1 MTTSINTDLFNR
13 FLKDFWPQH
22 RSQLYS
28 DLYNT
33 YHPSSYIESFE
44 RPSMNFEYALET
56 VEDAVH
62 EGKKLGLID
71 SSVDWSDI
79 YHYDEHPPGHEYD
92 DRVKEVKRLIDDDG
106 IPTLNDQLEIMD
118 NTNLDWVHAILLFD
132 VLEEIVDEFKHYCG
146 ENGIDESGMGKCM
159 DEFPPPPN
167 QGNQPTPYDGGT
179 LKQDYYTLYNF
190 MRELERAG
198 VPVTDYMKDP
208 TYPNLIKLVDTG
220 STDYDEEGKQ
230 RKIYGKIDKII
241 DDMTDAE
248 EIAMDAPE
256 RIDEHEEYPE
266 PEEET
271 QSVFQKTL
279 KDMGV
284 QFQFVGTFGFGISG
298 MFGMVKD
305 LLEGRYPSLSE
316 GEIILIFLAGLSY
329 LSINLVK
336 DYQEVRQEVE
346 KRGLKDYVNKT
357 VELLKDFE
365 NISLKVAEKAGF
377 TVSSLAELLGY
388 TFLLVPIL
396 DVTKR
401 LIEESGFDIITLS
414 SYLKGA
420 VISVG
425 IFYIKNLFNSL
436 VLRLRKIRERRAG
449 ENIEDEID
457 DEMIEE
463 GIISGKLLVDKFK
476 KSTVMTESKISE
488 LSLLD
493 ETLDKKSL
501 RWIVTEEN
509 KINWLNLSMSKSI
522 KKLNENKKLFTNT
535 NIKELTDKFK
545 NKNPQDLNNYKS
557 LLELNNLTNK
567 VINNSQLHEEVYM
580 SKIAEKATR
589 DVVRDIFE
597 VVTVFEGG
605 EDYFILPDYYT
616 DKDGDEYKYGEL
628 EFNVEVNIIE
638 IEPRVVKEPQKFTLD
653 SAMGGEYDNTIYVD
667 IILSPNFNEEDYE
680 SLQIV
685 LSEYIRHEIE
695 HILQTIDPNRPD
707 IIDKDDTMSPFDYYT
722 QHHELDA
729 QKVGFERRAKM
740 EDKSVE
746 EVIKDYLEYRQSI
759 DNLSDIERQELI
771 GKLTN

>member
-1 MTTSINTDLFNR
+1 MTNSINIDLFKR
-13 FLKDFWPQH
+13 FLKDFWPTH

-28 DLYNT
+28 QLYNT
-33 YHPSSYIESFE
+33 YHPSNYVESFN
-44 RPSMNFEYALET
+44 RPSSNFENALEI
-56 VEDAVH
+56 VADAVH

-79 YHYDEHPPGHEYD
+79 IHYDENED
-92 DRVKEVKRLIDDDG
+92 SLTAKRLIDDDG

-118 NTNLDWVHAILLFD
+118 NTNLDWVHGILLFD

-159 DEFPPPPN
+159 DEFPPGTDEY
-167 QGNQPTPYDGGT
+167 QDAGT

-198 VPVTDYMKDP
+198 IPVTDYLKDP
-208 TYPNLIKLVDTG
+208 AYPNIIKLVDDGT
-220 STDYDEEGKQ
+220 TDYNVEGGERTSEDWDNTRTQ
-230 RKIYGKIDKII
+230 I
-241 DDMTDAE
+241 E
-248 EIAMDAPE
+248 FEMDAPD
-256 RIDEHEEYPE
+256 RIYEQEGLPE

-336 DYQEVRQEVE
+336 DYQKIKQEVE
-346 KRGLKDYVNKT
+346 KRGLKEYVSRT

-425 IFYIKNLFNSL
+425 IFYVKNLFNSL
-436 VLRLRKIRERRAG
+436 VLRLRKIRERRAI
-449 ENIEDEID
+449 ENID

-463 GIISGKLLVDKFK
+463 GIITGKLLTQRFVD
-476 KSTVMTESKISE
+476 SSILNENRIGE

-493 ETLDKKSL
+493 NSNNNKSL
-501 RWIVTEEN
+501 KWIVTEEN
-509 KINWLNLSMSKSI
+509 KINWLNLSISKSI
-522 KKLNENKKLFTNT
+522 KKLNENKKLFTDT
-535 NIKELTDKFK
+535 NIKELTHKFK
-545 NKNPQDLNNYKS
+545 NKDPKDLNNYES
-557 LLELNNLTNK
+557 LIELNNITNK
-567 VINNSQLHEEVYM
+567 LFKNSQLHEEVYM

-638 IEPRVVKEPQKFTLD
+638 IEPRVVKEPQKFILD

-667 IILSPNFNEEDYE
+667 IILSSNFNEEDYE

-695 HILQTIDPNRPD
+695 HLLQIIDPKRPD
-707 IIDKDDTMSPFDYYT
+707 IIDKEDTMSPFDYYSQ
-722 QHHELDA
+722 QHEVDA

-746 EVIKDYLEYRQSI
+746 EVIKDYLEYRQGI
-759 DNLSDIERQELI
+759 DNLTEKEKQQLI
-771 GKLTN
+771 VKLTT

>member
-1 MTTSINTDLFNR
+1 MTNSKNIDLFKR
-13 FLKDFWPQH
+13 FLKDFWPKH

-28 DLYNT
+28 QLYNT
-33 YHPSSYIESFE
+33 YHPSNYVESFN
-44 RPSMNFEYALET
+44 RPSMNFEDALEI
-56 VEDAVH
+56 VADAVH
-62 EGKKLGLID
+62 EGKKLGLLD

-79 YHYDEHPPGHEYD
+79 IQYDENEDSYIYP
-92 DRVKEVKRLIDDDG
+92 KRLIDDDG

-190 MRELERAG
+190 MRDLERAG
-198 VPVTDYMKDP
+198 VPVTDYLKDP
-208 TYPNLIKLVDTG
+208 TFPNIIKLVDDGT
-220 STDYDEEGKQ
+220 TDYNEEGGDRNSADWENMRTQ
-230 RKIYGKIDKII
+230 
-241 DDMTDAE
+241 TE
-248 EIAMDAPE
+248 FEMDAPD
-256 RIDEHEEYPE
+256 RIYEHEELPE

-336 DYQEVRQEVE
+336 DYQRVRQEVE
-346 KRGLKDYVNKT
+346 KRGLKEYVSRT

-401 LIEESGFDIITLS
+401 LIEESGFDIVTLS

-420 VISVG
+420 LISVG

-436 VLRLRKIRERRAG
+436 VLRLRKIRERKQ
-449 ENIEDEID
+449 E
-457 DEMIEE
+457 
-463 GIISGKLLVDKFK
+463 
-476 KSTVMTESKISE
+476 KI
-488 LSLLD
+488 
-493 ETLDKKSL
+493 
-501 RWIVTEEN
+501 
-509 KINWLNLSMSKSI
+509 
-522 KKLNENKKLFTNT
+522 
-535 NIKELTDKFK
+535 
-545 NKNPQDLNNYKS
+545 
-557 LLELNNLTNK
+557 
-567 VINNSQLHEEVYM
+567 
-580 SKIAEKATR
+580 
-589 DVVRDIFE
+589 
-597 VVTVFEGG
+597 
-605 EDYFILPDYYT
+605 
-616 DKDGDEYKYGEL
+616 
-628 EFNVEVNIIE
+628 
-638 IEPRVVKEPQKFTLD
+638 
-653 SAMGGEYDNTIYVD
+653 
-667 IILSPNFNEEDYE
+667 
-680 SLQIV
+680 
-685 LSEYIRHEIE
+685 
-695 HILQTIDPNRPD
+695 
-707 IIDKDDTMSPFDYYT
+707 
-722 QHHELDA
+722 
-729 QKVGFERRAKM
+729 
-740 EDKSVE
+740 
-746 EVIKDYLEYRQSI
+746 
-759 DNLSDIERQELI
+759 
-771 GKLTN
+771 